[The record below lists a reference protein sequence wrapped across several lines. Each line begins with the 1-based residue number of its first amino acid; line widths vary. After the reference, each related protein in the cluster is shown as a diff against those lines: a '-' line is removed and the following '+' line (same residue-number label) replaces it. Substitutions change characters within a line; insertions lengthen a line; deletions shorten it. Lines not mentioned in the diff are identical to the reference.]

1 MLRLAREQV
10 PAVEFVQ
17 ADARALPEDFGPF
30 EAVTAFFLTT
40 MRDAGLLATDR
51 VGRRLHYARTPLGEQ
66 LSQSS

>member
-1 MLRLAREQV
+1 
-10 PAVEFVQ
+10 
-17 ADARALPEDFGPF
+17 
-30 EAVTAFFLTT
+30 